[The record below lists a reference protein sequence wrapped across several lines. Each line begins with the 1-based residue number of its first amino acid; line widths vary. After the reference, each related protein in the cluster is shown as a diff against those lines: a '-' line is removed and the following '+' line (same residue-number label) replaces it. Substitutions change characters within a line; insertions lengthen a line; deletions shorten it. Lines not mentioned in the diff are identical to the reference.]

1 MVRIINI
8 INTLVSVDLV
18 FMIIPLFSSIIII
31 FFLHWI
37 DKQNCCG
44 LALEHLESSSIKIVM
59 NGPNI
64 QELCE

>member
-8 INTLVSVDLV
+8 INTLVSVYLV
-18 FMIIPLFSSIIII
+18 FMILPLFASIIIII
-31 FFLHWI
+31 FFYWI
-37 DKQNCCG
+37 EKQNCCG

-59 NGPNI
+59 NGPNV